1 MKGFVNLKLI
11 AVDLD
16 GTLLNDQHEIDLE
29 NVEMLQAVSRKGVK
43 VVVTTGRSL
52 VGGQQIFS
60 KLGLSGDLIALNG
73 AVTVAVSKK
82 YEMTVTNTHYLSNEE
97 VALAL
102 RALKNRN
109 GTIFFNNLE
118 HNYCILSQHSEK
130 MNVQEFLN
138 RRKELQV
145 VSFEELTSLM
155 ANGLRLNKMAF
166 SSQEVAELQSV
177 RHALIEQEVN
187 AFFSDTYYV
196 EIIADKTSKGA
207 ALRDLCRNLAIP
219 LEQVVAFGD
228 QENDSEMLQVAGI
241 GVAMGNATRHIKQIA
256 DMITETNN
264 HAGVAKAIKQLMN

>member
-1 MKGFVNLKLI
+1 MKEFVTLKLI

-29 NVEMLQAVSRKGVK
+29 NVEILQAVSRKGIK

-60 KLGLSGDLIALNG
+60 KLGLAGNLIALNG
-73 AVTVAVSKK
+73 AVTVAISKK
-82 YEMTVTNTHYLSNEE
+82 FEMTVTKTHYLSNEE
-97 VALAL
+97 VVSALS
-102 RALKNRN
+102 ALKNRN
-109 GTIFFNNLE
+109 GTIFLNNLE
-118 HNYCILSQHSEK
+118 HNYCILSPHSEK

-145 VSFEELTSLM
+145 VSFEELTNLM

-177 RHALIEQEVN
+177 RHALLEKEVN

-207 ALRDLCRNLAIP
+207 ALSDLCRNLAIP